1 MCPEQPWP
9 LPHLSEPCS
18 ARGARP
24 TVLPSHPGA
33 PEVRPSVRFKRPSNP
48 ARFRAPGPTSKSTNS
63 TLGHSAAAYGSLPP
77 AQEGKFQ
84 WAHRGWRQGTT
95 ASGAVP
101 LTGEAV
107 VRPGGGGVSGGSGRA
122 PRITGSTARAPP
134 KFLPT
139 LPQTGCVPSVSHE
152 TQGISRNPLE
162 GRCGRKFLKTGNKK
176 TIYKANEVFPRPDVG
191 SAGPAATWPQSGGQ
205 PFISFL
211 PQVSHPRTP
220 DKATFLHLVTPP
232 IWSSLGFGTD

>member
-107 VRPGGGGVSGGSGRA
+107 VRPGGGGSLGAAEEHLASPGA
-122 PRITGSTARAPP
+122 QRAPP
-134 KFLPT
+134 RNSSPHFPK
-139 LPQTGCVPSVSHE
+139 QDVSR
-152 TQGISRNPLE
+152 Q
-162 GRCGRKFLKTGNKK
+162 
-176 TIYKANEVFPRPDVG
+176 
-191 SAGPAATWPQSGGQ
+191 
-205 PFISFL
+205 
-211 PQVSHPRTP
+211 
-220 DKATFLHLVTPP
+220 
-232 IWSSLGFGTD
+232 

>member
-1 MCPEQPWP
+1 MGTQGVE
-9 LPHLSEPCS
+9 
-18 ARGARP
+18 A
-24 TVLPSHPGA
+24 
-33 PEVRPSVRFKRPSNP
+33 
-48 ARFRAPGPTSKSTNS
+48 
-63 TLGHSAAAYGSLPP
+63 GHHGLWSSAAHG
-77 AQEGKFQ
+77 
-84 WAHRGWRQGTT
+84 RGG
-95 ASGAVP
+95 
-101 LTGEAV
+101 GEA
-107 VRPGGGGVSGGSGRA
+107 GGRGVSGGSGRA
-122 PRITGSTARAPP
+122 PRITGSAARAPP